1 MNDLNDF
8 RSKIDGID
16 DKIAEL
22 LVERFAVV
30 KNIAEYKKAHGLEI
44 FQKDREAE
52 VLKKI
57 ADKIEN
63 QDYKKYII
71 DIYKTILKTSKSSQY

>member
-8 RSKIDGID
+8 RSKIDDID
-16 DKIAEL
+16 DKITEL
-22 LVERFAVV
+22 LLARFAVV
-30 KNIAEYKKAHGLEI
+30 KDIAEYKKAHGLEI

-57 ADKIEN
+57 SDKIEN
-63 QDYKKYII
+63 PDYKKYIT
-71 DIYKTILKTSKSSQY
+71 DIYETILRTSKSSQY